1 MKSKKIFIGFL
12 AFITLFV
19 IPTAL
24 LFLMLTEKV
33 SFVDM
38 PPVGFFAIK
47 LYLAVAY
54 LVLAFILL
62 FWIKG

>member
-1 MKSKKIFIGFL
+1 MNSKKIFIGSL

-24 LFLMLTEKV
+24 MFLMLTGKV
-33 SFVDM
+33 SLVDM
-38 PPVGFFAIK
+38 PSVGLFAIK

-54 LVLAFILL
+54 VVLAFILL